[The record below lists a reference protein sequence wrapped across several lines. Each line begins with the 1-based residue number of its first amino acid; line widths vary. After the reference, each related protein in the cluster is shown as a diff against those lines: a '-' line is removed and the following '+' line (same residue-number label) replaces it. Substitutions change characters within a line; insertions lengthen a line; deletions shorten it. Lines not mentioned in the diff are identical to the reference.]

1 MEKQPKATDQQDT
14 NAALA
19 ALAAAGNSFA
29 LGQLWEINKGLLHRW
44 FWQWYSKN
52 KAVADEHGITLED
65 FDQEG
70 FFAVQAAAKAYDP
83 EKGSFATLLGY
94 YVQSQIN
101 KAVCGEH
108 SRLVTTEDGKQVRLS
123 ANPLNAC
130 TSLDV
135 PVGEDGNG
143 TVLADLQ
150 EDPAAAHE
158 FQQAEDEIYNEE
170 LHAALEEALNKLTP
184 RQADI
189 IRRHYFGGKSF
200 TEIAREDGTTL
211 NAARNHE
218 VNAFVALRQN
228 PALVRW
234 HDDIIS
240 TKAWT
245 GTGWNAWNRYG
256 SVEERVTEY
265 IRENFAGDLS
275 NEAIGRHFNY
285 HPNYINRVMQKHIGQ
300 SLHQY
305 VLSCRVSRALEMLQT
320 TNLSVTEVS
329 ERVGFSSIKHFS
341 QTFKSIYGYSPIH
354 FRD

>member
-1 MEKQPKATDQQDT
+1 MEKQPKATGQQDT

-44 FWQWYSKN
+44 FWQWYDRN

-94 YVQSQIN
+94 YVQAQIN

-135 PVGEDGNG
+135 PVGEDGSG

-150 EDPAAAHE
+150 EDPAASQA
-158 FQQAEDEIYNEE
+158 FQTAEEE
-170 LHAALEEALNKLTP
+170 LYTEELRAALEEALNKLTP

-200 TEIAREDGTTL
+200 AEIAREDGTTL
-211 NAARNHE
+211 SAARNHE
-218 VNAFVALRQN
+218 VNAFITLRRN

-265 IRENFAGDLS
+265 IEKKEAERRDFIEQRRRED
-275 NEAIGRHFNY
+275 EALLE
-285 HPNYINRVMQKHIGQ
+285 K
-300 SLHQY
+300 
-305 VLSCRVSRALEMLQT
+305 ALE
-320 TNLSVTEVS
+320 
-329 ERVGFSSIKHFS
+329 R
-341 QTFKSIYGYSPIH
+341 FKCVK
-354 FRD
+354 

>member
-1 MEKQPKATDQQDT
+1 MEKQPKATGQQDT

-52 KAVADEHGITLED
+52 KAVADEHGLTLED

-108 SRLVTTEDGKQVRLS
+108 SRLVTIEDGKPVRLS
-123 ANPLNAC
+123 ANPLNTC

-135 PVGEDGNG
+135 PVGEDGSG

-170 LHAALEEALNKLTP
+170 LHAALEEALNKLTL

-200 TEIAREDGTTL
+200 AEIAREDGTTL
-211 NAARNHE
+211 NAA
-218 VNAFVALRQN
+218 
-228 PALVRW
+228 
-234 HDDIIS
+234 
-240 TKAWT
+240 
-245 GTGWNAWNRYG
+245 
-256 SVEERVTEY
+256 
-265 IRENFAGDLS
+265 
-275 NEAIGRHFNY
+275 
-285 HPNYINRVMQKHIGQ
+285 Q
-300 SLHQY
+300 S
-305 VLSCRVSRALEMLQT
+305 
-320 TNLSVTEVS
+320 
-329 ERVGFSSIKHFS
+329 
-341 QTFKSIYGYSPIH
+341 
-354 FRD
+354 